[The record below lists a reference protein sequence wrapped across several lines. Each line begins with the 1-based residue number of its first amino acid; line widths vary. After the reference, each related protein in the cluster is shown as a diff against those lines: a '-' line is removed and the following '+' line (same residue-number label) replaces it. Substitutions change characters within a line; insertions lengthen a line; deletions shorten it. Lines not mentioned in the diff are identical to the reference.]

1 MSIIN
6 SAVAVL
12 TSRSKDEIIKRGG
25 TGNWAAS
32 PERIIQNRYVVAI
45 RNQRE
50 NALLHQNDFG
60 HGAAFLVGRISGIA
74 ETDERAAD
82 GRMRYVIEFDSYA
95 EVDVPAAWG
104 KSRNPVWFTTLDE
117 LGINFDNI
125 EFTSLAEGTRVQP
138 AGITAPGTC
147 NGLTFAEARRGLAA
161 HYGVAPSNVEIVIRG

>member
-1 MSIIN
+1 MSTIN

-12 TSRSKDEIIKRGG
+12 TSRSKDEIIERGG

-32 PERIIQNRYVVAI
+32 SERIIQNRYVVVI

-50 NALLHQNDFG
+50 NAHWHQNDFD

-74 ETDERAAD
+74 ETDESTAD
-82 GRMRYVIEFDSYA
+82 GRMRYVIEFDAYA

-117 LGINFDNI
+117 LGINLDSI
-125 EFTSLAEGTRVQP
+125 EFTSLADGKCVQP
-138 AGITAPGTC
+138 SGMTAPGSE

-161 HYGVAPSNVEIVIRG
+161 RYGVTPHNVEIIIRG